1 MAAKKKND
9 DSSPDGYGRRGEL
22 QPQPGA
28 ILYYLGLGS
37 NLGDRRLHLENA
49 AAFLRRCGRVLKMSA
64 VYETTPQGMPG
75 AGPFYNQVLALE
87 TSLPPLELL
96 ARCKEHE
103 ASQGRDLEHSHYRD
117 RVIDIDILFA
127 GDRIIASPELAVP
140 HPRLAE
146 RGFALV
152 PLFEIA
158 PKLVHPLE
166 KATVARLLSRWRGTE
181 KIVRLQ

>member
-1 MAAKKKND
+1 MAAKKRND
-9 DSSPDGYGRRGEL
+9 GSLADGYGRG
-22 QPQPGA
+22 GA
-28 ILYYLGLGS
+28 LPPPAGMILYHLGLGS
-37 NLGDRRLHLENA
+37 NLGDRRRHIENA
-49 AAFLRRCGRVLKMSA
+49 ATFLSRCGRVLKRSA
-64 VYETTPQGMPG
+64 IYETAPQGMPG
-75 AGPFYNQVLALE
+75 AGPFYNQALALE

-117 RVIDIDILFA
+117 RAIDIDILLA
-127 GDRIIASPELAVP
+127 GDRIIATPELAVP

-158 PKLVHPLE
+158 PRLVHPQE
-166 KATVARLLSRWRGTE
+166 KVTVTRLLSRWRGTE
-181 KIVRLQ
+181 KIVRLP

>member
-1 MAAKKKND
+1 MTTACPTATGAARRR
-9 DSSPDGYGRRGEL
+9 GRR
-22 QPQPGA
+22 PGRSSTTW
-28 ILYYLGLGS
+28 GS
-37 NLGDRRLHLENA
+37 GRTWATAAGTSKNA
-49 AAFLRRCGRVLKMSA
+49 VAFLGRCGRVLKRSA

-75 AGPFYNQVLALE
+75 AGLFYNQVLALA
-87 TSLPPLELL
+87 TPLQPLELL

-103 ASQGRDLEHSHYRD
+103 ASQGRDPEHSHYRD
-117 RVIDIDILFA
+117 RAIDIDILLA
-127 GDRIIASPELAVP
+127 GDRVIATPELAVP

-166 KATVARLLSRWRGTE
+166 KVTVARLLSRLPGGER
-181 KIVRLQ
+181 IRRLD